1 MDFPSP
7 PPPNP
12 NKRLGSPNDYLLEL
26 TPIQKKAKTRRT
38 PVRERSKTGR
48 RGDGVRRRLFGA
60 APERK
65 ALDLSNV
72 PQKDQALE
80 KARADLAYAKA
91 LKQAKE
97 FDLAFNVFKELIKVP
112 YPEIAQEALL
122 NVAIYQA
129 TFESEHT
136 AVKSYVRL
144 LGYRNPMFCA
154 TGGIRKQAITHLINL
169 LESIV
174 STEDFTEKIRLNLS
188 IRLLEEPLLE
198 MAEKES
204 LLALIEG
211 ILWDDEVLRKPLT
224 DKEKLPYIASFN
236 KALTK
241 LSLEIDPKRQSF
253 IYFAMR
259 QAYKKAIA
267 EERPFVEVQ
276 KWVHALYEA
285 ASATHPRV
293 NITKDIINDLVLNA
307 KVVTLHTFLLLID
320 LIESQRGHP
329 RAQDFII
336 HGLYKLWGMFS
347 SAQKKSVPM
356 EKALRLFN
364 LLEESMSTDTVHSIN
379 NLTIHLVDC
388 NRHLANDE
396 TYTRLVEKFFDI
408 GYGLWEFVS
417 EESPGSLYLIE
428 EVIYSLV
435 TEYCSTPIPAFRNNF
450 RAGEIL
456 YDWNGLNSLLSLKSL
471 NHLTLHGYQ
480 VLVDAL
486 LKYVSEIEKGTPEYP
501 KLNHARYLSV
511 MTTLYKSLAKFR
523 SRSLPLSIKASL
535 TSEGCAEMVMRE
547 AFVLDRFIAY
557 LKRQNS
563 PANKLLI
570 ARLEKEQIPSKNYLA
585 ALALKDRK
593 VIEERHDYRGLL

>member
-1 MDFPSP
+1 MDLSPP

-12 NKRLGSPNDYLLEL
+12 NKRLGSPNDYWLEL
-26 TPIQKKAKTRRT
+26 TPVQKKPRSRR
-38 PVRERSKTGR
+38 R
-48 RGDGVRRRLFGA
+48 RGLAPRRLFGD

-65 ALDLSNV
+65 VLDLSNV

-97 FDLAFNVFKELIKVP
+97 FDLAFNEFKKLIKLT

-129 TFESEHT
+129 TFESKDT

-154 TGGIRKQAITHLINL
+154 TGEIRKQAITHLINL

-188 IRLLEEPLLE
+188 IRLLKEPLLE
-198 MAEKES
+198 MDEKES
-204 LLALIEG
+204 LLSLIEE
-211 ILWDDEVLRKPLT
+211 ILWDDEVLRKPLK
-224 DKEKLPYIASFN
+224 DEEKLPYIASFN
-236 KALTK
+236 KALVT
-241 LSLEIDPKRQSF
+241 LRPEIDPKRQSF

-276 KWVHALYEA
+276 KWVHALYES

-307 KVVTLHTFLLLID
+307 EVVTLHTFLLLID

-336 HGLYKLWGMFS
+336 HGLYKLWGRFS

-356 EKALRLFN
+356 ENALRLFN

-396 TYTRLVEKFFDI
+396 TYARLVEKFFDI

-456 YDWNGLNSLLSLKSL
+456 YDWNELNSLLSLKSL

-480 VLVDAL
+480 VMVDAL

-570 ARLEKEQIPSKNYLA
+570 AHLEKEQIPSKNYLA

-593 VIEERHDYRGLL
+593 GIEERHDYRGLL